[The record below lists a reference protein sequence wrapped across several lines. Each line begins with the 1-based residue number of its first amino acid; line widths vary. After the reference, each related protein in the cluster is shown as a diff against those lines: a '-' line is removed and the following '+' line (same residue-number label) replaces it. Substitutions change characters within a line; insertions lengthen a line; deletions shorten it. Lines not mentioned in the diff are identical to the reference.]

1 MELLC
6 FKWLF
11 CLFRCRTTVNK
22 EDNAFSYGEGKQLQ
36 NSIFSYFVSIYL

>member
-1 MELLC
+1 MTLL
-6 FKWLF
+6 FVSLSHNRV
-11 CLFRCRTTVNK
+11 LK